1 MTTNL
6 LYQEKDIT
14 ELLPSNLVSEMEIN
28 ISEDKKEIESNKN
41 EDEEFIDVKEYY

>member
-6 LYQEKDIT
+6 IYQEKDIT

-28 ISEDKKEIESNKN
+28 FSEDKKEMESNSK
-41 EDEEFIDVKEYY
+41 EDEKFIDVK